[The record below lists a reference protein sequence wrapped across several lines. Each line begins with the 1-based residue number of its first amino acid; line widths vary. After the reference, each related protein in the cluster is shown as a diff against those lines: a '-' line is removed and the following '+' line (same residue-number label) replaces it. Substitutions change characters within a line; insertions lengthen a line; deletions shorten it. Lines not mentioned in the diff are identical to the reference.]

1 MVHKLVSYDHVRYK
15 TEITPYFAD
24 VFIDPI
30 QKHFK
35 LKYLYLLFNL
45 FKVYELKRY
54 INLEPWIFFFFCKND
69 MY

>member
-1 MVHKLVSYDHVRYK
+1 MSMYGPKLESPR
-15 TEITPYFAD
+15 ILLMCLS
-24 VFIDPI
+24 IDPI

-35 LKYLYLLFNL
+35 LKYLYILFNL

-54 INLEPWIFFFFCKND
+54 INLEPWIFFFCKND